1 MPGTDEQT
9 RIGVFVC
16 HCGKNIAGTI
26 DCDAVADYAKG
37 LEGVVHSS
45 HNLYTCSEAGQTELK
60 KAIADHKLNR
70 VVVASCSPK
79 MHETTFRSCVADAG
93 LNPFLMEMANI
104 REHNSWVHSADPKG
118 ATRKAMDQ
126 VKMAVSKARLLRPL
140 QPIRVPITKRALVLG
155 GGVSGMTAALNIAE
169 SGHDVILVEK
179 KASLGGMASLLD
191 KTFPKVDCTTCQL
204 QDLINKV
211 TSNPRIKI
219 LTLSEVKEVSG
230 FVGNFNAKILRRST
244 YVNELC
250 TGCGLC
256 LDACPVTLPDEV
268 LGSMRARKPI
278 SLVSSAQA
286 PTPSCSGRSSAWDRS
301 TVHTSRMPVG
311 SRVAVIDKDGCTSCG
326 ICVSKCPMGAIE
338 LSHPSIEEDHE
349 VGAIVVAIGYE
360 LFDPR
365 KKPEYGHSMLGG
377 VVTSLELERMLSPSG
392 PTHGNVA
399 RPSNGEVPGK
409 VAFIQCVGCRD
420 DKSNSYCGRICC
432 LITLKQ
438 VILLKE
444 KYPDLDITVFYI
456 DVRAGGKEYEKL
468 YAEAQRL
475 GCRFVRGRPSS
486 VEGADEGPFTVRSE
500 DTLTGNPLA
509 ESFDLV
515 VLATGM
521 EAPGDSKIVSAML
534 KVPIDPYGFLM
545 EAHIKL
551 RPSETV
557 VDGVMLAGSCS
568 GPMDIPSSVSRGH
581 ASASKAIA
589 LFSKDEIEL
598 DPIVSHVDPSLCRGC
613 LACTKACPFQAV
625 RPIEVAGGK
634 KVEVL
639 ASLCKGCGTCVAGCP
654 YGALDQ
660 YHFSDEQL
668 YAQIDA
674 ALETDPSDKIISF
687 NCNWCSY
694 AGADYAGVSRL
705 QYPSNVRIL
714 RVMCSGRV
722 SSKMILRAFE
732 KGAGMVLVA
741 PCHPADCHYISG
753 NAWAKKRIEQAR
765 NLLSRREIN
774 PERLRFVYVSAAEG
788 NVYQRA
794 IIEIARFLERMKG
807 GEVSWGVE
815 KVLQEART

>member
-1 MPGTDEQT
+1 MPDTDEQA

-26 DCDAVADYAKG
+26 DCDAVAEYAKG
-37 LEGVVHSS
+37 LEGVVYSV

-79 MHETTFRSCVADAG
+79 MHEITFRSCVADAG

-126 VKMAVSKARLLRPL
+126 VKMAVSKAKLLKPL
-140 QPIRVPITKRALVLG
+140 QPIRVPITRRALVLG
-155 GGVSGMTAALNIAE
+155 GGVSGMTSALNIAE
-169 SGHDVILVEK
+169 SGHGVILVEK

-191 KTFPKVDCTTCQL
+191 KTFPKVDCTSCQL

-230 FVGNFNAKILRRST
+230 YVGNFVVKILRRST
-244 YVNELC
+244 YVSELC
-250 TGCGLC
+250 TGCGMC
-256 LDACPVTLPDEV
+256 LDACPVTMPDEV
-268 LGSMRARKPI
+268 LGSMQARKPI
-278 SLVSSAQA
+278 SLVSSPIV
-286 PTPSCSGRSSAWDRS
+286 PTASCSDRSAWDRS
-301 TVHTSRMPVG
+301 TVHTSSMPVG
-311 SRVAVIDKDGCTSCG
+311 SRVAVIDKDNCTSCG
-326 ICVSKCPMGAIE
+326 ICARICPMRAIE
-338 LSHPSIEEDHE
+338 LDHPSVEENHE
-349 VGAIVVAIGYE
+349 VGAIVLAIGYE

-365 KKPEYGHSMLGG
+365 NKPEYGHSKLGD
-377 VVTSLELERMLSPSG
+377 VVTSLELERMLSPLG
-392 PTHGNVA
+392 PTHGQVA
-399 RPSNGEVPGK
+399 RPSNGKVPRK

-420 DKSNSYCGRICC
+420 DKSNPYCGRICC

-438 VILLKE
+438 IILLKE
-444 KYPDLDITVFYI
+444 KHPDLDITVFYI
-456 DVRAGGKEYEKL
+456 DIRTGGKEFERL
-468 YAEAQRL
+468 YAEAQQL
-475 GCRFVRGRPSS
+475 GCRFIRGRPSS
-486 VEGADEGPFTVRSE
+486 VEGGDEDGLIVRSE
-500 DTLTGNPLA
+500 DTLTCVPLV

-521 EAPGDSKIVSAML
+521 KAPQDSKIMSAML

-551 RPSETV
+551 KPAETV

-581 ASASKAIA
+581 ASASKVIS

-598 DPIVSHVDPSLCRGC
+598 DPIVSHVDLSLCKGC

-660 YHFSDEQL
+660 YHFSDDQIC
-668 YAQIDA
+668 AQIDA
-674 ALETDPSDKIISF
+674 ALEADPSDKIISF

-694 AGADYAGVSRL
+694 AGADFAGVSRM
-705 QYPSNVRIL
+705 QYPPNVRII

-753 NAWAKKRIEQAR
+753 NVWAKRRIEQAKST
-765 NLLSRREIN
+765 LSRRGIN
-774 PERLRFVYVSAAEG
+774 PERLWFVYVSAAEG

-794 IIEIARFLERMKG
+794 IIEMTRLLERMKG
-807 GEVSWGVE
+807 GDVSWGVE
-815 KVLQEART
+815 EVLQEARS

>member
-1 MPGTDEQT
+1 MPVTDEQA
-9 RIGVFVC
+9 RVGVFVC

-26 DCDAVADYAKG
+26 DCTAVADYAKG
-37 LEGVVHSS
+37 LEGVVYSV
-45 HNLYTCSEAGQTELK
+45 HNLYTCSEAGQSELK
-60 KAIADHKLNR
+60 KAIADYKLNR

-79 MHETTFRSCVADAG
+79 MHEMTFRSCVVDAG

-118 ATRKAMDQ
+118 ATGKAMDQ
-126 VKMAVSKARLLRPL
+126 VKMAVSKARLLKPL

-169 SGHDVILVEK
+169 SGHEVILVEK

-191 KTFPKVDCTTCQL
+191 KTFPKVDCTSCQL

-230 FVGNFNAKILRRST
+230 FVGNFDAKILRRPT
-244 YVNELC
+244 YVSELC

-256 LDACPVTLPDEV
+256 IEACPVTLPDEV
-268 LGSMRARKPI
+268 LSSLLVRKPI
-278 SLVSSAQA
+278 SLVSSPKA
-286 PTPSCSGRSSAWDRS
+286 PTASCSGRSAWERS
-301 TVHTSRMPVG
+301 TVHTSGMPVG
-311 SRVAVIDKDGCTSCG
+311 SRVAVIDRDNCTSCG
-326 ICVSKCPMGAIE
+326 ICARKCPMRAIE
-338 LSHPSIEEDHE
+338 LDHPSVEESHE
-349 VGAIVVAIGYE
+349 VGAIVVAIGFE
-360 LFDPR
+360 LFDPC
-365 KKPEYGHSMLGG
+365 KKPEYGHSTLRD
-377 VVTSLELERMLSPSG
+377 VVTNLELERMLSPLG

-399 RPSNGEVPGK
+399 RPSNGEVPRN

-420 DKSNSYCGRICC
+420 DKSNPYCGRICC

-438 VILLKE
+438 AILLKE

-456 DVRAGGKEYEKL
+456 DVRTGGKEYEML
-468 YAEAQRL
+468 YSKAQQL
-475 GCRFVRGRPSS
+475 GCRFVRGRPSR
-486 VEGADEGPFTVRSE
+486 VEGVEDHLTVRSE

-521 EAPGDSKIVSAML
+521 EAPKDSKIVSEML

-551 RPSETV
+551 KPAETV

-581 ASASKAIA
+581 ASASKVIS

-598 DPIVSHVDPSLCRGC
+598 DPIVSHVDPSLCKGC
-613 LACTKACPFQAV
+613 LACTKACPFQAI
-625 RPIEVAGGK
+625 RPIEVDGEK

-660 YHFSDEQL
+660 YHFSDEQIF
-668 YAQIDA
+668 AQIDA
-674 ALETDPSDKIISF
+674 ALENDPSDKIISF

-694 AGADYAGVSRL
+694 AGADFAGVSRL
-705 QYPSNVRIL
+705 QYPPNVRII

-722 SSKMILRAFE
+722 SSKMIFRAFE

-753 NAWAKKRIEQAR
+753 NAWAKKRIEQAK
-765 NLLSRREIN
+765 NILSRREIN
-774 PERLRFVYVSAAEG
+774 PERLWFVYVSAAEG

-794 IIEIARFLERMKG
+794 IIEMTRFLERMKR
-807 GEVSWGVE
+807 GEASWGAE